1 MPATLT
7 VEDLAVDYGGRRAV
21 EGVSLTVGRGEIV
34 TLLGA
39 NGSGKST
46 TLRTISGLVKPAR
59 GRVLYEGRDITRAP
73 ADQIVAAGVGHVPEG
88 RDVFVEFTVLE
99 NLLVGG
105 HTVSRRDLAARLEG
119 AFELFPVLYARRR
132 QLAGT
137 LSGGEQQM
145 LAIARALVARPRLL
159 LLDEP
164 SLGLA
169 PMLSREIFRTIQR
182 INATGVAVL
191 LVEQNARR
199 ALRLASRG
207 YVLETGRVVVAGTS
221 QELGEDPRVRAAY
234 LGLAAH
240 TGARRGGLGV

>member
-1 MPATLT
+1 MI
-7 VEDLAVDYGGRRAV
+7 RRPP
-21 EGVSLTVGRGEIV
+21 R
-34 TLLGA
+34 
-39 NGSGKST
+39 ST
-46 TLRTISGLVKPAR
+46 
-59 GRVLYEGRDITRAP
+59 
-73 ADQIVAAGVGHVPEG
+73 
-88 RDVFVEFTVLE
+88 
-99 NLLVGG
+99 
-105 HTVSRRDLAARLEG
+105 
-119 AFELFPVLYARRR
+119 LFPYP
-132 QLAGT
+132 
-137 LSGGEQQM
+137 
-145 LAIARALVARPRLL
+145 ALFRSL

-240 TGARRGGLGV
+240 TGARRGGLGVCDGGGLGVP

>member
-1 MPATLT
+1 MAQLELKG
-7 VEDLAVDYGGRRAV
+7 VVAGYGPISALH
-21 EGVSLTVGRGEIV
+21 GVSLNVDAGGIV
-34 TLLGA
+34 ALLGA
-39 NGSGKST
+39 NGAGKTT
-46 TLRTISGLVKPAR
+46 TLRAISGTVRKT
-59 GRVLYEGRDITRAP
+59 GSVVFDGHDISKRAP
-73 ADQIVAAGVGHVPEG
+73 EHIARLGIAHVPEG
-88 RDVFVEFTVLE
+88 RGTLGQLTVWE
-99 NLLVGG
+99 NLQMGAYI
-105 HTVSRRDLAARLEG
+105 RRDSKGIKADYDRVCEYFAWIPARRKQLAA
-119 AFELFPVLYARRR
+119 
-132 QLAGT
+132 T

-145 LAIARALVARPRLL
+145 LAIARALMMRPRLL

-240 TGARRGGLGV
+240 AGARRGGLGV

>member
-1 MPATLT
+1 VSATLALEG
-7 VEDLAVDYGGRRAV
+7 VAVSYGKRRALD
-21 EGVSLTVGRGEIV
+21 GVSLSVERGEIV

-46 TLRTISGLVKPAR
+46 ALRAISGLVRPAR
-59 GRVLYEGRDITRAP
+59 GRIVYEGRDITQAP
-73 ADQIVAAGVGHVPEG
+73 ADAIVAAGITHVPEG
-88 RDVFVEFTVLE
+88 REIFPEFTVLE

-105 HTVSRRDLAARLEG
+105 HTAARRDVAARVEG
-119 AFELFPVLYARRR
+119 AFELFPVLRARRA

-145 LAIARALVARPRLL
+145 LAIGRALMARPRLL

-169 PMLSREIFRTIQR
+169 PMLAAEIFRTIRR
-182 INATGVAVL
+182 INEGGVAVL

-199 ALRLASRG
+199 ALRLAARG
-207 YVLETGRVVVAGTS
+207 YVLETGRVAVAGAS
-221 QELGEDPRVRAAY
+221 AALAADPRVRSAY
-234 LGLAAH
+234 LGLASAA
-240 TGARRGGLGV
+240 GR

>member
-145 LAIARALVARPRLL
+145 LAIARALIARPRLL

-169 PMLSREIFRTIQR
+169 PMLAREIFRTIQR

-199 ALRLASRG
+199 ALRLAGRG

-221 QELGEDPRVRAAY
+221 RELGADPSVGSAY
-234 LGLAAH
+234 LGFGRTPAPAE
-240 TGARRGGLGV
+240 GG